1 MISIQELG
9 KEILSNQFRK
19 FYVFLGQ
26 EYGVKRKY
34 LDIMTSFYNGRH
46 TEIASMKDFINMMKV
61 KQLIPLQPT
70 LYTVRYDLDFIKSLG
85 PTTAATIE
93 RLNYSGTCV
102 CIYEDNSLKD
112 KIDKHLPNACTVIDA
127 VNPVFIK
134 KYLLSDY
141 PGLDEGLAGVAA
153 NVSVNYGQAQN
164 IAHAMLCADSNKL
177 RSMQEVDIANLF
189 GISSQSNEK
198 HLQMCIASRNFNAI
212 IKAIEKYPQID
223 DTIFY
228 VFMQTMNELEKIKTY
243 KNTDSPLKQY
253 QQHWTEEDIYN
264 YFCHA
269 YNTLKKVRIGLTADV
284 ENLLIYLAALLQF
297 SKIPGVEV
305 ME

>member
-19 FYVFLGQ
+19 FYIFLGQ

-34 LDIMTSFYNGRH
+34 LDMMSKYYEGRQK
-46 TEIASMKDFINMMKV
+46 EISSMKDFISMMKV
-61 KQLIPLQPT
+61 KQLIPLKPT
-70 LYTVRYDLDFIKSLG
+70 LYIVRYDAEFAKSIG
-85 PTTAATIE
+85 PNTESQIQH
-93 RLNYSGTCV
+93 LNYTGTCV
-102 CIYEDNSLKD
+102 CIYEDNNLKD
-112 KIDKHLPNACTVIDA
+112 KFDKYLPNACTAIDA
-127 VNPVFIK
+127 VNPIFIK

-153 NVSVNYGQAQN
+153 NVSVNYGQARN
-164 IAHAMLCADSNKL
+164 IAYAMMCCDSKKL
-177 RSMQEVDIANLF
+177 KNMDEVDIGNLF

-198 HLQMCIASRNFNAI
+198 YLQMCIASKNFSAI
-212 IKAIEKYPQID
+212 MKAVERYPQID

-243 KNTDSPLKQY
+243 KSTDSPLKQY
-253 QQHWTEEDIYN
+253 HQYWTEEDIYN
-264 YFCHA
+264 FFCHS
-269 YNTLKKVRIGLTADV
+269 YDTLRKIRIGLSSDIL
-284 ENLLIYLAALLQF
+284 NLVTYLAALLQF
-297 SKIPGVEV
+297 SKIPTVEA